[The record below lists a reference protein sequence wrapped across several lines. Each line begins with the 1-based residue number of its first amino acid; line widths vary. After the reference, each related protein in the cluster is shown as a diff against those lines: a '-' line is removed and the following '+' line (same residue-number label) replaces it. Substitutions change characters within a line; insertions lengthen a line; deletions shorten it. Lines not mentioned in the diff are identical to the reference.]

1 MRALAIA
8 GMGIVFT
15 LAGVASPAGTY
26 TEASIKDYVAPLE
39 AAHQSEAEKRGLEIY
54 KKQYLID
61 EGWKALESRL
71 DMVLIDAAGRESH
84 RTVLKRV
91 IEDGDQPDKTLGVFL
106 EPADVRGTVML
117 TFEQSYGSD
126 EQWLFLPS
134 LKRTKKIN
142 AQNKSGSFVGTE
154 FSWEDIST
162 SELTKFHYRYLRD
175 EANTW
180 LVERTP
186 VYKFSGYA
194 REVTWVNKD
203 NYQTVKIDYYD
214 KKGDVLKTQ
223 VMDQWEKYGEQ
234 YWRPLRLVMD
244 NHVNHKKTVINLTP
258 YRVGIDVDRRM
269 FSSLGLDQIRLS
281 DFTAGTR

>member
-1 MRALAIA
+1 
-8 GMGIVFT
+8 
-15 LAGVASPAGTY
+15 
-26 TEASIKDYVAPLE
+26 
-39 AAHQSEAEKRGLEIY
+39 
-54 KKQYLID
+54 
-61 EGWKALESRL
+61 
-71 DMVLIDAAGRESH
+71 
-84 RTVLKRV
+84 
-91 IEDGDQPDKTLGVFL
+91 
-106 EPADVRGTVML
+106 ML

-142 AQNKSGSFVGTE
+142 AENKSGSFVGTE

-162 SELTKFHYRYLRD
+162 TELSKFHYRYLRD
-175 EANTW
+175 DADHW
-180 LVERTP
+180 VIERTP
-186 VYKFSGYA
+186 VYKFSGYV

-223 VMDQWEKYGEQ
+223 VMENWEQYEGR
-234 YWRPLRLVMD
+234 YWRPLRLLMD

-258 YRVGIDVDRRM
+258 YRVGIDVDPKK

-281 DFTAGTR
+281 EFTASTK